1 MCIKIL
7 DCMVKQRP
15 INYDDDAI
23 TELTC
28 IEGLSASC

>member
-1 MCIKIL
+1 
-7 DCMVKQRP
+7 MVKQRP

-28 IEGLSASC
+28 VEGLSASCWNKCLT